1 MMISPNSF
9 YEDNLK
15 GKTKEEVLS
24 VIKGLKRDITS
35 LNKDLFKPK
44 INIFP
49 NPAVII
55 DFDKEYLALAIKT
68 YTELGGNYV
77 LTKAEQKEAAFDNK
91 LAQIEKI
98 ELSWEGDIYELT
110 QDNLDFEELREL
122 HMGSWKTLY
131 NFDKKPLKWK
141 LVISYK
147 DNSKPFISKGSSFY
161 PCNWESF
168 MMYFNIS

>member
-1 MMISPNSF
+1 MISPNSF

-77 LTKAEQKEAAFDNK
+77 LTKAEQKEVAFDNK

-98 ELSWEGDIYELT
+98 ELS
-110 QDNLDFEELREL
+110 LDRK
-122 HMGSWKTLY
+122 S
-131 NFDKKPLKWK
+131 
-141 LVISYK
+141 VV
-147 DNSKPFISKGSSFY
+147 
-161 PCNWESF
+161 
-168 MMYFNIS
+168 